1 MTDGL
6 VGPGVNVEL
15 VAFGALALAGAIVL
29 LSAARHL
36 YPKLGIA
43 EEALETAELLTA
55 LIIAVLVLTGTGLIL
70 VGFAG

>member
-1 MTDGL
+1 M
-6 VGPGVNVEL
+6 NVEL

-29 LSAARHL
+29 LSAARRL

-55 LIIAVLVLTGTGLIL
+55 LIVAVLVLTGIGLIL